1 MSSETI
7 IQENL
12 NYWSKRASG
21 YSHINREELE
31 DYDHK
36 TSWSQVLDDHI
47 RAAFPKA
54 NKQDLSILEIGCGP
68 GFLSILL
75 TELGYRVTAVDL
87 TPNML
92 KEAKRNAGNLS
103 QQIHFLEMNAEEL
116 TFKDETFDVIVS
128 RNLTWDLPNPETAY
142 RQWKRVLKENG
153 LLLNFDANWYRYLF
167 DKSAKEA
174 YEQDRQETALGG
186 YEDKNVGENFDK
198 MEEIAKQIPL
208 SSILRPQWD
217 MGILQKLGFD
227 VTADP
232 SIWKKVWTKEEQINF
247 SSTPMFLIGAIK
259 KRN

>member
-7 IQENL
+7 IKENL

-31 DYDHK
+31 NYDHK

-47 RAAFPKA
+47 KTAFPAK
-54 NKQDLSILEIGCGP
+54 NKDDISVLEIGCGP

-92 KEAKRNAGNLS
+92 AEAKKNAGRIAD
-103 QQIHFLEMNAEEL
+103 QICFIQMNAEEL
-116 TFKDETFDVIVS
+116 TFRDETFDVIVS
-128 RNLTWDLPNPETAY
+128 RNLTWDLPNPTSAY
-142 RQWKRVLKENG
+142 KEWKRVLKNKG

-167 DKSAKEA
+167 DDNAKKA
-174 YEQDRQETALGG
+174 YEKDRQETALGG
-186 YEDKNVGENFDK
+186 YKDKNIGENFDK
-198 MEEIAKQIPL
+198 MEEIARKIPL
-208 SSILRPQWD
+208 SSLLRPKWD
-217 MGILQKLGFD
+217 IDTLTDLSFD

-247 SSTPMFLIGAIK
+247 SSTPMFLIRAVK
-259 KRN
+259 KRK